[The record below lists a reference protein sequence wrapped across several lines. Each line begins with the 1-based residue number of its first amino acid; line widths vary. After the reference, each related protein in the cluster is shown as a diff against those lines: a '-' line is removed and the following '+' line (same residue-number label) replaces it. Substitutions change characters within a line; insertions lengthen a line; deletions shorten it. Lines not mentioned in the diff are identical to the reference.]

1 MKRYIGIIAAL
12 AGVSVIALSGCE
24 GGDEEADIEMSEEME
39 EEGAINVETAFP
51 VTKTIAQVGTYI
63 GTVESGEKI
72 SVIPR
77 VSGYVKEKLH
87 SLGDF
92 VNAGDVLFVI
102 DDTNLQLEKKKAE
115 ADVKDANAA
124 LAKDKADNEA
134 TKFDVNETL
143 NTLDTKTQE
152 NYNNIQK
159 ATRAEYEAQL
169 DLYKACKSE
178 NIHKKEGDYLE
189 YLIGK
194 DRESIDNAKDF
205 TNKLKD
211 NKSIYDSIAGAADL
225 NTAKQVAHDKAGI
238 DPATIPATYNT
249 TTKVAE
255 YYLNQ
260 KTPYKNLDE
269 LTKAIGES
277 EAAEKSAK
285 NAKDSHE
292 EANRTNDLAIVADEV
307 AIQKEKGNITGAQQD
322 LALKRKVAAD
332 YEIYTKA
339 KIWAQQ
345 QAKLA
350 AGDASVL
357 SASVKLSKAQI
368 DLEIAQSKLDNAS
381 VKSPVSGE
389 IVECKI
395 EDFGTCSDSAVAYTI
410 IDTSRKKAVFY
421 VTGDAKNNMV
431 VGQKAVI
438 EKNGTNYEA
447 TIDHVSDTPDEK
459 KLLYKVTAIL
469 SEDDKSAFDSGT
481 SIRLV
486 TDIKKSVNALTVPIS
501 VVYYDEGRAFV
512 YVAKNGVAVK
522 TSIETG
528 IDDKTDIEVLSG
540 LSPDDQVIVNWSAQ
554 LQDNAEVNITKAAEK
569 VTVTAPSADTETKPE
584 PDTAAA
590 DETTTVEPEQ
600 KTSVYVEATSN
611 VNIRKDPTTDSE
623 RLTTAKAGE
632 KFLKAGEEA
641 GGWTK
646 IIYNDSEAYIKS
658 DYVRECGE

>member
-24 GGDEEADIEMSEEME
+24 GGDEEADIEMAEEME
-39 EEGAINVETAFP
+39 EEGAINVETAYP
-51 VTKTIAQVGTYI
+51 VTRTIAQVGTYI
-63 GTVESGEKI
+63 GTIESGEKI
-72 SVIPR
+72 SVTPR
-77 VSGYVKEKLH
+77 VGGYVKEKLH
-87 SLGDF
+87 GLGDF

-143 NTLDTKTQE
+143 NTLDTKTLE
-152 NYNNIQK
+152 NYNSIQK

-169 DLYKACKSE
+169 DLYKACRSE

-194 DRESIDNAKDF
+194 DRESIENAKDF

-225 NTAKQVAHDKAGI
+225 VTAKQIAKDKAGI
-238 DPATIPATYNT
+238 DPVPATYDT
-249 TTKVAE
+249 PAKVAQ
-255 YYLNQ
+255 YYVNQ
-260 KTPYKNLDE
+260 KTPYKDLDE
-269 LTKAIGES
+269 LTKAIAES

-285 NAKDSHE
+285 SAKDSHE
-292 EANRTNDLAIVADEV
+292 EANRTNDLAIVSDEV

-368 DLEIAQSKLDNAS
+368 DLEIAQSRLDNAS

-421 VTGDAKNNMV
+421 VTGDAKNNMA
-431 VGQKAVI
+431 VGQTAVI

-469 SEDDKSAFDSGT
+469 SEGDKASFDAGT

-522 TSIETG
+522 TAIETG

-554 LQDNAEVNITKAAEK
+554 LQDNAEVNVTKAAEK
-569 VTVTAPSADTETKPE
+569 VTVTTLVADTEAKPE

-590 DETTTVEPEQ
+590 TEEEVTSSPEQ
-600 KTSVYVEATSN
+600 KASVYVEATSN

-623 RLTTAKAGE
+623 RLVTAKAGE